1 MNLSLPVFRDTLQ
14 KNIEII
20 RGPLFDSVKN
30 DGRMKII
37 EKYRVTSFDSGSYRI
52 KPVFVEAKTA
62 DGIKRYYSDYA
73 LLEVLKYK
81 IAPADSTAK
90 FYDII
95 EPYRSPLTLGEILPW
110 IILALIVAA
119 IAWWLVKFLRNR
131 KKPEVKVEQLPN
143 PDPAHV
149 IAFRELERLRS
160 EELWQSGDF
169 KAYYTRLT
177 EILRQ
182 YLENR
187 FAVYSLELTTSETLD
202 ALVKTGFKKD
212 ASYNRQKSVLNGADL
227 VKFAKYVPEKDENE
241 AHFNN
246 AWLFVEETKPIQV
259 VPTETGKRDT
269 GKEGRP

>member
-1 MNLSLPVFRDTLQ
+1 MRRAVFYILILFAAQAVKGQEVIVTSAFDSSRIYIGDQINYTVTVDQPVGMNLSLPVFRDTLQ

-182 YLENR
+182 YLEN
-187 FAVYSLELTTSETLD
+187 
-202 ALVKTGFKKD
+202 
-212 ASYNRQKSVLNGADL
+212 
-227 VKFAKYVPEKDENE
+227 
-241 AHFNN
+241 
-246 AWLFVEETKPIQV
+246 
-259 VPTETGKRDT
+259 
-269 GKEGRP
+269 